1 MLQPWAGALPASF
14 TPTGD
19 CLLARVQSAV
29 KIRIILSH
37 LPSLAGKVVFT
48 LKKADLLST
57 LFVGIDISSRENVVA
72 VMDFE
77 STKPIASFAVPNN
90 EPGAEEMARRISEY
104 FNLRSGLGRLVIGLE
119 STSFYGVHIANYLS
133 TCRALMPFHTEVYCL
148 NPKSIANY
156 KKSYIGLGKNDY
168 VDAFVIADF
177 ARVGRITTKPWRG
190 CQYLALQRLTRHRL
204 HLVKALTREKTYML
218 SNIFLKFSE
227 FTMLDAEEQP
237 FSNEFGATASAV
249 LTEFLSTEEI
259 VDMPM
264 DKLVEFICEKGRNRF
279 HDPQKTAKL
288 LQAAARNSYRL
299 DKCLY
304 EPLTVAIA
312 SSFTMIS
319 TYNAEIKKVNQAI
332 ESTIK
337 GLNQNAFQSL
347 LSIPGVGP
355 VMAAGIMAEIGD
367 VSVFKS
373 QESLAKYAGLIWR
386 ESQSGQFK
394 ADDTSMS
401 KAGNSYLRYYLLEA
415 ASHMK
420 LHCPEYS
427 EYYAK
432 KYAEVKTHQHKRAL
446 ALTARKAIKLIFGL
460 LANNQLYSRNR
471 VGQA

>member
-1 MLQPWAGALPASF
+1 M
-14 TPTGD
+14 
-19 CLLARVQSAV
+19 
-29 KIRIILSH
+29 
-37 LPSLAGKVVFT
+37 
-48 LKKADLLST
+48 KKADLLST

-72 VMDFE
+72 LMDFE

-90 EPGAEEMARRISEY
+90 EPGAEEMAKKISE
-104 FNLRSGLGRLVIGLE
+104 FFTLESGLRRLVIGLE

-133 TCRALMPFHTEVYCL
+133 TCHILMPFHTEVYCL

-168 VDAFVIADF
+168 VDAFIIADF

-227 FTMLDAEEQP
+227 FTTLDAEEQP

-264 DKLVEFICEKGRNRF
+264 EKLVEFICEKGRNRF
-279 HDPQKTAKL
+279 TDPQKTAKL

-319 TYNAEIKKVNQAI
+319 TYNAEIKKVNKAI
-332 ESTIK
+332 ETTIK
-337 GLNQNAFQSL
+337 GLNPNAFLSL
-347 LSIPGVGP
+347 QSIPGIGP

-367 VSVFKS
+367 IHIFKS
-373 QESLAKYAGLIWR
+373 QESLAKYAGLVWR
-386 ESQSGQFK
+386 ENQSGQFK
-394 ADDTSMS
+394 ADDTPMS
-401 KAGNSYLRYYLLEA
+401 KAGNSYIRYYLLEA
-415 ASHMK
+415 ASHIRI
-420 LHCPEYS
+420 HCPEYG
-427 EYYAK
+427 EYYSK
-432 KYAEVKTHQHKRAL
+432 KYAEVKNHQHKRAL

-460 LANNQLYSRNR
+460 LIRNQLYSRNR

>member
-1 MLQPWAGALPASF
+1 M
-14 TPTGD
+14 
-19 CLLARVQSAV
+19 
-29 KIRIILSH
+29 
-37 LPSLAGKVVFT
+37 VFT

-90 EPGAEEMARRISEY
+90 EPGAEEMAKKISTFITPE
-104 FNLRSGLGRLVIGLE
+104 SGLKKLVIGLE

-133 TCRALMPFHTEVYCL
+133 TCRELMPFHTEVYCL

-156 KKSYIGLGKNDY
+156 KKSYIGLSKNDY
-168 VDAFVIADF
+168 IDAFVIADF
-177 ARVGRITTKPWRG
+177 ARVGRITTKSWRG
-190 CQYLALQRLTRHRL
+190 CQYLALQQLTRHRL

-227 FTMLDAEEQP
+227 FTMLDTEEQP

-259 VDMPM
+259 VDMSM
-264 DKLVEFICEKGRNRF
+264 EKLVEFICEKGRNRF
-279 HDPQKTAKL
+279 PDPQKTAKL
-288 LQAAARNSYRL
+288 LQVAARNSYRL

-319 TYNAEIKKVNQAI
+319 TYNAKIKKVNQAI
-332 ESTIK
+332 EKTIK
-337 GLNQNAFQSL
+337 GLNTNAFLSL
-347 LSIPGVGP
+347 QSIPGIGP

-367 VSVFKS
+367 ITVFKS
-373 QESLAKYAGLIWR
+373 QESLAKYAGLVWH
-386 ESQSGQFK
+386 EKNQSGQFK

-401 KAGNSYLRYYLLEA
+401 KAGNSYLRYYFLEA
-415 ASHMK
+415 TSHIK
-420 LHCPEYS
+420 LHCPEYR
-427 EYYAK
+427 EYYSK

-460 LANNQLYSRNR
+460 LAKNQLYSRNR
-471 VGQA
+471 VSQA

>member
-1 MLQPWAGALPASF
+1 M
-14 TPTGD
+14 
-19 CLLARVQSAV
+19 
-29 KIRIILSH
+29 
-37 LPSLAGKVVFT
+37 FT

-90 EPGAEEMARRISEY
+90 EPGAEEMAKKISTFITPE
-104 FNLRSGLGRLVIGLE
+104 SGLKKLVIGLE
-119 STSFYGVHIANYLS
+119 STSFYGVHIVNYLS
-133 TCRALMPFHTEVYCL
+133 TCRELMPFHTEVYCL

-156 KKSYIGLGKNDY
+156 KKSYIGLSKNDY
-168 VDAFVIADF
+168 IDAFIIADF

-227 FTMLDAEEQP
+227 FTMLDTEEQP

-259 VDMPM
+259 VDMSM
-264 DKLVEFICEKGRNRF
+264 EKLVEFICEKGRNRF
-279 HDPQKTAKL
+279 PDTQKTAKL
-288 LQAAARNSYRL
+288 LQVAARNSYRL

-332 ESTIK
+332 EKTIK
-337 GLNQNAFQSL
+337 GLNTNAFLSL
-347 LSIPGVGP
+347 QSIPGIGP

-367 VSVFKS
+367 ITVFKS
-373 QESLAKYAGLIWR
+373 QESLAKYAGLVWR
-386 ESQSGQFK
+386 ENQSGQFK

-401 KAGNSYLRYYLLEA
+401 KAGNSYLRYYFLEA
-415 ASHMK
+415 TSHIK
-420 LHCPEYS
+420 LHCPEY
-427 EYYAK
+427 
-432 KYAEVKTHQHKRAL
+432 R
-446 ALTARKAIKLIFGL
+446 
-460 LANNQLYSRNR
+460 
-471 VGQA
+471 

>member
-1 MLQPWAGALPASF
+1 M
-14 TPTGD
+14 
-19 CLLARVQSAV
+19 
-29 KIRIILSH
+29 
-37 LPSLAGKVVFT
+37 
-48 LKKADLLST
+48 KKADLLST

-90 EPGAEEMARRISEY
+90 EPGAEEMAKKISTFITPESR
-104 FNLRSGLGRLVIGLE
+104 LKRLVIGLE
-119 STSFYGVHIANYLS
+119 STSFYGVHLANYLS
-133 TCRALMPFHTEVYCL
+133 TCHELMPFHTEVYCL

-156 KKSYIGLGKNDY
+156 KKSYIGLSKNDY
-168 VDAFVIADF
+168 IDAFIIADF

-227 FTMLDAEEQP
+227 FTMLDTEEQP
-237 FSNEFGATASAV
+237 FSNEFGATASAF

-259 VDMPM
+259 VYMPM
-264 DKLVEFICEKGRNRF
+264 EKLVEFICEKGRNRF
-279 HDPQKTAKL
+279 PDPQKTAKL
-288 LQAAARNSYRL
+288 LQAAAKNSYRL

-332 ESTIK
+332 EKTIK
-337 GLNQNAFQSL
+337 GLNTNAFLSL
-347 LSIPGVGP
+347 QSIPGIGP
-355 VMAAGIMAEIGD
+355 VMAAGIIAEIGD
-367 VSVFKS
+367 ITVFKS
-373 QESLAKYAGLIWR
+373 QESLAKYAGLVWR
-386 ESQSGQFK
+386 ENQSGQFK

-401 KAGNSYLRYYLLEA
+401 KAGNSYLRYYFLEST
-415 ASHMK
+415 SHIK
-420 LHCPEYS
+420 LHCPEYG
-427 EYYAK
+427 EYYSK

-460 LANNQLYSRNR
+460 LAKNQLYSRNR

>member
-1 MLQPWAGALPASF
+1 M
-14 TPTGD
+14 
-19 CLLARVQSAV
+19 
-29 KIRIILSH
+29 
-37 LPSLAGKVVFT
+37 
-48 LKKADLLST
+48 KKADLLST

-72 VMDFE
+72 LMDFE

-90 EPGAEEMARRISEY
+90 EPGAEEMAKKISE
-104 FNLRSGLGRLVIGLE
+104 FFTLESGLRRLVIGLE

-133 TCRALMPFHTEVYCL
+133 TCRILMPFHTEVYCL

-168 VDAFVIADF
+168 VDAFIIADF

-204 HLVKALTREKTYML
+204 HLVKALTREKTYIL

-227 FTMLDAEEQP
+227 FTTLDAEEQP

-264 DKLVEFICEKGRNRF
+264 EKLVEFICEKGRNRF
-279 HDPQKTAKL
+279 TDPQKTANL
-288 LQAAARNSYRL
+288 LQAATRNSYRL

-304 EPLTVAIA
+304 EPITVAIA

-319 TYNAEIKKVNQAI
+319 TYNAEIKKVNKAI
-332 ESTIK
+332 ETTIK
-337 GLNQNAFQSL
+337 GLNPNAFLSL
-347 LSIPGVGP
+347 QSIPGVGP

-367 VSVFKS
+367 IHIFKS
-373 QESLAKYAGLIWR
+373 QESLAKYAGLVWR
-386 ESQSGQFK
+386 ENQSGQFK
-394 ADDTSMS
+394 ADDTLMS
-401 KAGNSYLRYYLLEA
+401 KAGNSYLIYYLLEA
-415 ASHMK
+415 ASHIRI
-420 LHCPEYS
+420 HCPEYG
-427 EYYAK
+427 EYYSK

-460 LANNQLYSRNR
+460 LDRNQLYSRNR

>member
-1 MLQPWAGALPASF
+1 M
-14 TPTGD
+14 
-19 CLLARVQSAV
+19 
-29 KIRIILSH
+29 
-37 LPSLAGKVVFT
+37 
-48 LKKADLLST
+48 KKADLLST

-72 VMDFE
+72 LMDFE

-90 EPGAEEMARRISEY
+90 EPGAEEMAKKISE
-104 FNLRSGLGRLVIGLE
+104 FITPKSGLHRLVIGLE

-133 TCRALMPFHTEVYCL
+133 TCRILMPFHTEVYCL

-168 VDAFVIADF
+168 IDAFIIADF

-227 FTMLDAEEQP
+227 FTMLDTEEQP

-249 LTEFLSTEEI
+249 ITEFLSTEEI

-264 DKLVEFICEKGRNRF
+264 EKLVEFICEKGRNRF
-279 HDPQKTAKL
+279 PDPLKTAKL

-332 ESTIK
+332 ETTIK
-337 GLNQNAFQSL
+337 GLNPNAFLSL
-347 LSIPGVGP
+347 QSIPGIGP

-367 VSVFKS
+367 
-373 QESLAKYAGLIWR
+373 I
-386 ESQSGQFK
+386 
-394 ADDTSMS
+394 
-401 KAGNSYLRYYLLEA
+401 
-415 ASHMK
+415 H
-420 LHCPEYS
+420 
-427 EYYAK
+427 
-432 KYAEVKTHQHKRAL
+432 
-446 ALTARKAIKLIFGL
+446 IF
-460 LANNQLYSRNR
+460 
-471 VGQA
+471 

>member
-1 MLQPWAGALPASF
+1 M
-14 TPTGD
+14 
-19 CLLARVQSAV
+19 
-29 KIRIILSH
+29 
-37 LPSLAGKVVFT
+37 FT

-72 VMDFE
+72 IMDFE
-77 STKPIASFAVPNN
+77 SIKPIASFAVPNN
-90 EPGAEEMARRISEY
+90 EPGAEEMAKKISTFITPEG
-104 FNLRSGLGRLVIGLE
+104 GLKKLVIGLE

-133 TCRALMPFHTEVYCL
+133 TCRELMPFHTEVYCL

-156 KKSYIGLGKNDY
+156 KKSYIGLSKNDY
-168 VDAFVIADF
+168 IDAFVIADF

-204 HLVKALTREKTYML
+204 HLVKTLTREKTYML

-227 FTMLDAEEQP
+227 FTMLDTEEQP

-264 DKLVEFICEKGRNRF
+264 EKLVEFICEKGRNRF
-279 HDPQKTAKL
+279 PDPQKTAKL
-288 LQAAARNSYRL
+288 LQVAARNSYRL

-332 ESTIK
+332 EKTIK
-337 GLNQNAFQSL
+337 GLNTNAFLSL
-347 LSIPGVGP
+347 QSIPGIGP

-367 VSVFKS
+367 ITVFKS
-373 QESLAKYAGLIWR
+373 QESLAKYAGLVWR
-386 ESQSGQFK
+386 ENQSGQFK

-401 KAGNSYLRYYLLEA
+401 KAGNSYLRYYFLEA
-415 ASHMK
+415 TSHIK
-420 LHCPEYS
+420 LHCPEYR
-427 EYYAK
+427 EYYSK

-446 ALTARKAIKLIFGL
+446 ALTARKAIKLILGL
-460 LANNQLYSRNR
+460 LAKNQLYSRNR

>member
-1 MLQPWAGALPASF
+1 M
-14 TPTGD
+14 
-19 CLLARVQSAV
+19 
-29 KIRIILSH
+29 
-37 LPSLAGKVVFT
+37 
-48 LKKADLLST
+48 KKADLLST
-57 LFVGIDISSRENVVA
+57 LFVGIDIGSRENVVA

-90 EPGAEEMARRISEY
+90 EPGAEEMAKKISTFITPE
-104 FNLRSGLGRLVIGLE
+104 SGLKKLVIGLE

-133 TCRALMPFHTEVYCL
+133 TCRELMPFRTEVYCL

-156 KKSYIGLGKNDY
+156 KKSYIGLSKNDY
-168 VDAFVIADF
+168 IDAFVIADF

-227 FTMLDAEEQP
+227 FTMLDTEEQP

-259 VDMPM
+259 VDMSM
-264 DKLVEFICEKGRNRF
+264 EKLVEFICEKGRNRF
-279 HDPQKTAKL
+279 PDPHKTAKL
-288 LQAAARNSYRL
+288 LQVAERNSYRL

-332 ESTIK
+332 EKTIK
-337 GLNQNAFQSL
+337 GLNTNAFLSL
-347 LSIPGVGP
+347 QSIPGIGP

-367 VSVFKS
+367 ITVFKS
-373 QESLAKYAGLIWR
+373 QESLAKYAGLVWR
-386 ESQSGQFK
+386 ENQSGQFK

-401 KAGNSYLRYYLLEA
+401 KAGNSYLRYYFLEA
-415 ASHMK
+415 TSHIK
-420 LHCPEYS
+420 LHCPEYR
-427 EYYAK
+427 EYYSK
-432 KYAEVKTHQHKRAL
+432 KYAEVNPHQHKRAL
-446 ALTARKAIKLIFGL
+446 ALTARKAIKWIFGL
-460 LANNQLYSRNR
+460 LAKNQLYSRNR